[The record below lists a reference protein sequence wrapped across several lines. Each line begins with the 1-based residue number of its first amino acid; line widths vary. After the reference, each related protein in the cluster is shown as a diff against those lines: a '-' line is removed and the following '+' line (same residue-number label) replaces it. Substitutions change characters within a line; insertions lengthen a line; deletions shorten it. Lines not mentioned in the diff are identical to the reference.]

1 MYRRKIIFLV
11 IINIALLVHA
21 QKENGVWYFGANAG
35 LDFTTNPP
43 GILTGSMNAFY
54 GCASIADNNGN
65 LLFYTNGSTVYNQNH
80 QVMPNGTGLYGIVN
94 TGYTSLIIK
103 KPSSSNLYY
112 IFTIHGFGGG
122 TPNGKGFC
130 YSIVDLSLAAGM
142 GSVTVKNALLWMPPT
157 PGTSCQ
163 LTGAKHCNGTDY
175 WIVTHGVL
183 STDFHSFLLTASGIN
198 TVAVVSLVGDT
209 CIGPRSAIKISPNG
223 KKIALVKNDGVTTG
237 AIAVHDFDN
246 STGVVSSNSMALTG
260 LSVTPYGLEFSSD
273 GTKLYGASEAAYA
286 PPNVSVHQWDLCAG
300 NANAVNASMQ
310 ILTGPTGTINGS
322 YDLGEFQL
330 APNGKIYIGRNG
342 QTSLSVINQPN
353 LSGNAANFVIP
364 GQFLYPN
371 LGQTGL
377 PNQVTSSLRNIGS
390 VYTTILKCQQVQ
402 FSAPSHAQP
411 GGCAATNYPLLSSV
425 WNFGD
430 PLSGNSNTST
440 ALNSGHVYSDTG
452 TYMAKLILN
461 YACVSD
467 TFKQVVH
474 VSIPNPNFSVSGR
487 TVICKGESVTF
498 SASAANSY
506 SYSWSGSVS
515 GPSINVN
522 PTVNSAYLVT
532 ATNSLNCTATK
543 TVQLTVN
550 KCLGIK
556 DDVLDDVAIYPNPTT
571 SNLFIETLKPLSV
584 QVYNQLGQ
592 IIIEQNII
600 ETKTELDLSNLSK
613 GLYFIKVTDSNR
625 SFIKRIVK
633 SD

>member
-1 MYRRKIIFLV
+1 MDKRKIFFL
-11 IINIALLVHA
+11 IILNIALLVHA
-21 QKENGVWYFGANAG
+21 QKENSVWHFGCDAG
-35 LDFTTNPP
+35 LDFNTNPP
-43 GILTGSMNAFY
+43 IVLTGTMCTLN
-54 GCASIADNNGN
+54 GCSSIADANGN
-65 LLFYTNGSTVYNQNH
+65 LLFYTDGVKIWNQSH
-80 QVMPNGTGLYGIVN
+80 QLMANGTGLYGNSSIFPALIVKRPN
-94 TGYTSLIIK
+94 
-103 KPSSSNLYY
+103 SSNLYY
-112 IFTIHGFGGG
+112 VFTMHAFGGG
-122 TPNGKGFC
+122 LTNGKGFC
-130 YSIVDLSLAAGM
+130 YSIVDMSMAAGM
-142 GSVTVKNALLWMPPT
+142 GSVTVKNSLIWMPPT
-157 PGTSCQ
+157 QTTSNQ
-163 LTGAKHCNGTDY
+163 LTGTKHCNGTDY
-175 WIVTHGVL
+175 WIVTHGIL
-183 STDFHSFLLTASGIN
+183 STDFRSYLLTATGVN
-198 TVAVVSLVGDT
+198 TTGVVTLQGDT
-209 CIGPRSAIKISPNG
+209 NHGGGSAIKISPNG
-223 KKIALVKNDGVTTG
+223 KKIAVVINNGGTTG

-260 LSVTPYGLEFSSD
+260 LSVTPYGLEFSPD
-273 GTKLYGASEAAYA
+273 GTKLYGTSQSANPLQSANIY
-286 PPNVSVHQWDLCAG
+286 QWDLCAG
-300 NANAVNASMQ
+300 NTNAVNASMQ
-310 ILTGPTGTINGS
+310 ILTGPTGTLNGVPNM
-322 YDLGEFQL
+322 GQVQL
-330 APNGKIYIGRNG
+330 ASNGKIYAARFG
-342 QTSLSVINQPN
+342 QNSLAVINSPN
-353 LSGNAANFVIP
+353 NAGVSANPVIP

-371 LGQTGL
+371 GSQAGL
-377 PNQVTSSLRNIGS
+377 PNQITSRLRNIGS
-390 VYTTILKCQQVQ
+390 VYTTTLKCQQVQ

-440 ALNSGHVYSDTG
+440 VLNPGHVYTDTG
-452 TYMAKLILN
+452 SYIAKLILN

-474 VSIPNPNFSVSGR
+474 VSIPNPNVSVSGH

-506 SYSWSGSVS
+506 SYSWSGSAS

-522 PTVNSAYLVT
+522 PIVNSAYLVT

-556 DDVLDDVAIYPNPTT
+556 DEVLDDVAIYPNPTT

-633 SD
+633 LD